1 MEIIIALIPAIA
13 WGSIGLVSNKVGGTA
28 YNQTLG
34 MTIGA
39 FIFSIGIYLFYQPV
53 IDMKIM
59 ITGLLSGLFWVLG
72 QQQQFQSMKFMGVSG
87 ALPISTGCQL
97 IANTLAGALLFH
109 EWKSGRDVTLGVL
122 ALVILIVGAR
132 FTAVSDGGE
141 NNGSGEKNK
150 GYRAIAISTVG
161 YALYTIIVNAAGV
174 DALAVI
180 LPQSA
185 GMLIGGILF
194 SVKQDVLN
202 KYTVRN
208 LITGLLWAVGN
219 IFMLISMKNVGLA
232 VSFSLSQTG
241 IIISTLGSI
250 WLLGEK
256 KTKREFRYVV
266 MGCILVIIGG
276 VLLGYLKS

>member
-1 MEIIIALIPAIA
+1 MDILIAIIPALA

-39 FIFSIGIYLFYQPV
+39 FIFSIGIYAVYQPAMDAKV
-53 IDMKIM
+53 M
-59 ITGLLSGLFWVLG
+59 IVGLLSGLFWVLG
-72 QQQQFQSMKFMGVSG
+72 QQQQFQSMKHLGVSG

-97 IANTLAGALLFH
+97 IINTLAGALLFH
-109 EWKSGRDVTLGVL
+109 EWRSGRDVTLGVI

-132 FTAVSDGGE
+132 FTAVSDNTSEEG
-141 NNGSGEKNK
+141 NGEKGK
-150 GYRAIAISTVG
+150 GYRAIALSTIG
-161 YALYTIIVNAAGV
+161 YGLYAIIINAAGV
-174 DALAVI
+174 DAMAVI
-180 LPQSA
+180 LPQSV
-185 GMLIGGILF
+185 GMLIGGSLF
-194 SVKQDVLN
+194 SIKQDVFN
-202 KYTVRN
+202 KYTFRN
-208 LITGLLWAVGN
+208 LITGFLWAIGN

-266 MGCILVIIGG
+266 LGCLLVIVGG
-276 VLLGYLKS
+276 MLLGYLKS

>member
-97 IANTLAGALLFH
+97 
-109 EWKSGRDVTLGVL
+109 
-122 ALVILIVGAR
+122 
-132 FTAVSDGGE
+132 
-141 NNGSGEKNK
+141 
-150 GYRAIAISTVG
+150 
-161 YALYTIIVNAAGV
+161 
-174 DALAVI
+174 
-180 LPQSA
+180 
-185 GMLIGGILF
+185 
-194 SVKQDVLN
+194 
-202 KYTVRN
+202 
-208 LITGLLWAVGN
+208 
-219 IFMLISMKNVGLA
+219 
-232 VSFSLSQTG
+232 
-241 IIISTLGSI
+241 
-250 WLLGEK
+250 
-256 KTKREFRYVV
+256 
-266 MGCILVIIGG
+266 
-276 VLLGYLKS
+276 

>member
-141 NNGSGEKNK
+141 SNGSGEKNK
-150 GYRAIAISTVG
+150 GYRAIVISTVG

>member
-141 NNGSGEKNK
+141 SNGSGEKNK

-161 YALYTIIVNAAGV
+161 YALYTIIVNAAGM